1 VAVTDLDAEE
11 AAQAETQSQA
21 QAQSAQDGAALGA
34 REPAYR
40 RVTVHEQGHAH
51 PDPHSHSHVHSQS
64 HSHDPLHSDDHAH
77 SHGHPH
83 PHLHESLPDGDP
95 AHVHSHDGVLAH
107 SHVHEHLHD
116 GDHLHVH
123 THVRDHPHDH
133 DHDHDHGSEHVTS
146 ITLEQDILAK
156 NQLLA
161 ERNRGWLAGRSI
173 LALNLMSSPGAGKTT
188 LLERTIHDLGAT
200 LPLTVI
206 EGDQATLNDAERIRA
221 TGARVVQINT
231 GTGCHLDAEMASR
244 ALTQLDPPMHSVL
257 MIENVGNLVCPAL
270 FDLGERAKVLI
281 LSVTEGEDKPIKYPH
296 MFRACSLLLLNKID
310 LLPYL
315 RFDVGRCIDYARRV
329 NPQIEILQV
338 SAQSGEGMEAWYGWV
353 RALRV
358 LGGRLEG

>member
-1 VAVTDLDAEE
+1 MCTTCGCSNTQGVAVTDLDAEE
-11 AAQAETQSQA
+11 AAQAQAQAETQSQS
-21 QAQSAQDGAALGA
+21 QSAQDVAELGA

-51 PDPHSHSHVHSQS
+51 PHPHNHTHAHGQP

-77 SHGHPH
+77 SDGHTHPH
-83 PHLHESLPDGDP
+83 PHEHVPDGDP
-95 AHVHSHDGVLAH
+95 AHAH
-107 SHVHEHLHD
+107 SHGHEHSHD
-116 GDHLHVH
+116 GDHLHGH
-123 THVRDHPHDH
+123 THVHDHPHDH
-133 DHDHDHGSEHVTS
+133 DHRGEHVTS

-353 RALRV
+353 RALRA
-358 LGGRLEG
+358 LGR